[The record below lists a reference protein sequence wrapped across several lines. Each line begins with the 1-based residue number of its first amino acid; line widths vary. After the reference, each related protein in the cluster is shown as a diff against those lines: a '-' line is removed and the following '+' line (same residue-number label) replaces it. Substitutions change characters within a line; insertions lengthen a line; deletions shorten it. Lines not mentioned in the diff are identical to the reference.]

1 MKKKWWE
8 KPRPKKQIS
17 QAVVI
22 QKKISHVGFGWK
34 FKKLRLKKNLCSNTR
49 MAFEKNKNIITQEE
63 EREKGRLNSAG
74 KKEPRKKVVVPPGVS
89 L

>member
-1 MKKKWWE
+1 
-8 KPRPKKQIS
+8 
-17 QAVVI
+17 
-22 QKKISHVGFGWK
+22 
-34 FKKLRLKKNLCSNTR
+34 